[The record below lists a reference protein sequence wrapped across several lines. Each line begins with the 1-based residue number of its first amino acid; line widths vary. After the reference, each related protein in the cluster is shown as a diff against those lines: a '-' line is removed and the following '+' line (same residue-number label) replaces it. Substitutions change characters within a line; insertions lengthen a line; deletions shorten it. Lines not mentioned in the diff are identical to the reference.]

1 MNAATLSDAAR
12 WVETAVRYVPRRG
25 EFRLTPEQAR
35 CIDVISS
42 IDTGPHN
49 LRPILGWGHVNFDY
63 PHSVDIMLQR
73 DLATFDMGELTTLV
87 IRSHQHH
94 VRVEISAD
102 AVPAALVIEEPE
114 SYVDRDEIARAKLW
128 LRNPERWPFEEG
140 ALHPVLRVRLHA
152 RAAEGSRQFE
162 RHPGLADL
170 VQRIEKVQ
178 ATEIA
183 EARR

>member
-1 MNAATLSDAAR
+1 MSVATLSDAAR

-49 LRPILGWGHVNFDY
+49 LRPVLGWGFVDFDY
-63 PHSVDIMLQR
+63 PSSVEIMLRR
-73 DLATFDMGELTTLV
+73 DLATFDMSELTLLV
-87 IRSHQHH
+87 IRAHQHH

-102 AVPAALVIEEPE
+102 AVPAALLIEEPK
-114 SYVDRDEIARAKLW
+114 SYLDRDEIARAKLW
-128 LRNPERWPFEEG
+128 LRNPERWPFEDG
-140 ALHPVLRVRLHA
+140 ALHPVLCVRLHA
-152 RAAEGSRQFE
+152 RSAESSRQFE

-170 VQRIEKVQ
+170 VQRIEK
-178 ATEIA
+178 AHA
-183 EARR
+183 S